1 VTDGVDAPAETEAD
15 AAVTASGQHLVP
27 VPAPRGYQVRRSV
40 LAALAIAVL
49 ASVIVIER
57 RTLARS
63 LRVLTDLNV
72 GWFLL
77 AVAAEVISLT
87 SFGLSRRRLVRV
99 NGRQTGFG
107 SVMMITYAANALS
120 ISVPFAGAELA
131 MVFSYRQFRRH
142 GVDAATTGWTLAV
155 SAIFSTSALAFL
167 LAIGALTGS
176 ASLAS
181 AAGLAGAVVFIVP
194 GAAVLLALRFEDVR
208 ALLHRVIAALVGFSR
223 SIFGAPSNGVDG
235 LDGFLDRVA
244 SIRMPWL
251 RYAEVFGLAVLNW
264 AADCAALAFSIRA
277 MGLPVPWDSLLLV
290 YGAGAA
296 VGSTGI
302 TPGGFALV
310 ELALTAALSATGLH
324 RSPALAAV
332 LAYRLVNFWLV
343 LVAGWILMA
352 VLAHRRAGPGPGP
365 SRLRCPRRTRQ
376 PTWSRWPIWKPTRI
390 RRWPGCG
397 PPRRSAGCPPSAP
410 GLSPGM
416 TWPSRS
422 CGMRGR
428 SRSTTLVSPRPR
440 WSGRACSR
448 WTARSTRA
456 TAVRSPAPS
465 GATRY
470 TRGSAR
476 SSGPRPAAWCQPSS
490 RMVRP
495 NCAGPWPGRW
505 PSQSWRMRSGSGR
518 PIPPGSWPGTTG
530 SWPRCRPRPPR
541 CSATSRP

>member
-1 VTDGVDAPAETEAD
+1 MTDGVDAPTETEAD
-15 AAVTASGQHLVP
+15 AAVAVPGQHLAAVH
-27 VPAPRGYQVRRSV
+27 APRGYQVRRSL

-49 ASVIVIER
+49 VSVIVIER
-57 RTLARS
+57 GTLARS
-63 LRVLTDLNV
+63 LRVLTNLNV

-77 AVAAEVISLT
+77 AVAAEAISLT

-99 NGRQTGFG
+99 NGRQIGFG

-167 LAIGALTGS
+167 LAVGALTGS
-176 ASLAS
+176 GSLAS

-208 ALLHRVIAALVGFSR
+208 ALLHRVIAWLVGFSR
-223 SIFGAPSNGVDG
+223 SIFGVPANGVDG

-251 RYAEVFGLAVLNW
+251 TYAEVFGLAVLNW

-277 MGLPVPWDSLLLV
+277 MGLPVPWDNLLLV

-310 ELALTAALSATGLH
+310 ELALTAALTATGLH

-352 VLAHRRAGPGPGP
+352 ILAHRRAGPGGSSPGAGG
-365 SRLRCPRRTRQ
+365 LRCPRRIRQ
-376 PTWSRWPIWKPTRI
+376 PTWSRWPIWRPTRI
-390 RRWPGCG
+390 RRWPGYR

-410 GLSPGM
+410 GSSPDM
-416 TWPSRS
+416 TWP
-422 CGMRGR
+422 
-428 SRSTTLVSPRPR
+428 
-440 WSGRACSR
+440 
-448 WTARSTRA
+448 
-456 TAVRSPAPS
+456 
-465 GATRY
+465 
-470 TRGSAR
+470 
-476 SSGPRPAAWCQPSS
+476 
-490 RMVRP
+490 
-495 NCAGPWPGRW
+495 
-505 PSQSWRMRSGSGR
+505 
-518 PIPPGSWPGTTG
+518 
-530 SWPRCRPRPPR
+530 
-541 CSATSRP
+541 